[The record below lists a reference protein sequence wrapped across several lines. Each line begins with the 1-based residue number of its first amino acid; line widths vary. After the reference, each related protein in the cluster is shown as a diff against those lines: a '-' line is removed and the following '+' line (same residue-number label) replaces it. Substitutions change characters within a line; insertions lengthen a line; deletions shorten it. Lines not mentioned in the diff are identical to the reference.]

1 LEGSPAD
8 TGGALGFFAF
18 GSSGRRHQFGT
29 KFLYGATIDHRLADP
44 TVAAARPDRDE
55 DQSEPEGGQQP
66 TAGRYQRNVCG
77 PS

>member
-1 LEGSPAD
+1 
-8 TGGALGFFAF
+8 
-18 GSSGRRHQFGT
+18 
-29 KFLYGATIDHRLADP
+29 LADP